1 MSFRNRG
8 LALAALIFLAD
19 QAMKAFV
26 LGPMG
31 LEVVGDSHY
40 VLPIFSFTLAQNIGV
55 SLGMFNATTEFQRW
69 VLVSITGGI
78 SLFVLRWLW
87 RETNR
92 TDLLALGA
100 ILGGACGN
108 LMDRIRLG
116 HVTDY
121 ADLHFGTVRPFL
133 VFNLADAA
141 ITVGVL
147 ILLARALFTKD
158 GRANVV
164 EKQDA

>member
-1 MSFRNRG
+1 MCS
-8 LALAALIFLAD
+8 
-19 QAMKAFV
+19 
-26 LGPMG
+26 P
-31 LEVVGDSHY
+31 
-40 VLPIFSFTLAQNIGV
+40 FSASLVHNIGV

-69 VLVSITGGI
+69 ALVAVTGGI

-92 TDLLALGA
+92 TDLLALGT

-108 LMDRIRLG
+108 LLDRIRLG

-147 ILLARALFTKD
+147 VLLARALFTKD